1 MVRIMKRSLT
11 LKFFFQSYPNSIAA
25 NLVKQIS
32 TFTLTGTTSYLGVDI
47 HTVTLKTKT
56 FDARL
61 NLLYDL
67 GITETGT
74 LNLKN
79 LVGTSCVFFVFKKD
93 DRGSFNKITE
103 FFGNFKSYIEQHGI
117 PSVLLGIRSEVE
129 FITPNTA
136 KNLAMELNSDYYELE
151 GETPKEIERVL
162 TSIIKR
168 YYAKALV
175 ISVTSSPDW
184 IGSNLLEKYTNQ
196 KKSNE
201 LAFQGIT
208 SYLKDL
214 ESFNLH
220 LLHISSIIN
229 LDQDLNELYQDNHG
243 QILIYDRGDLHSFEQ
258 VIKIGDFLF
267 KNQKSPI
274 PLFIIG
280 MNAKQNIITTEE
292 GLNLETRWGLE
303 YYESEPE
310 DYQFF
315 IKILDN
321 LIHKI
326 KF

>member
-1 MVRIMKRSLT
+1 MKKDLT

-32 TFTLTGTTSYLGVDI
+32 TFTLTGTTSYIGVDI
-47 HTVTLKTKT
+47 HAMTLKTKT

-67 GITETGT
+67 GITETGA
-74 LNLKN
+74 LNFKN

-93 DRGSFNKITE
+93 DRGSFNKIKE
-103 FFGNFKSYIEQHGI
+103 FFGNFKPYIEQHGI
-117 PSVLLGIRSEVE
+117 PSILLGIKSEVE

-136 KNLAMELNSDYYELE
+136 KNLAYELNSDYYELE
-151 GETPKEIERVL
+151 GETPIEIERVL

-168 YYAKALV
+168 YYAKELIIGV
-175 ISVTSSPDW
+175 ISSPDW
-184 IGSNLLEKYTNQ
+184 IGSNLLENYTNQ

-201 LAFQGIT
+201 LALQGIT
-208 SYLKDL
+208 SYLKEL
-214 ESFNLH
+214 ETFNLH
-220 LLHISSIIN
+220 LLQISSSIN
-229 LDQDLNELYQDNHG
+229 IDQSLTELYQDNHG
-243 QILIYDRGDLHSFEQ
+243 QILIYDRGDLLSYEQ
-258 VIKIGDFLF
+258 VIKLIELLL
-267 KNQKSPI
+267 KNQKSPL
-274 PLFIIG
+274 PVFIIG
-280 MNAKQNIITTEE
+280 MNAEKNIITSEK
-292 GLNLETRWGLE
+292 GLDLETRWGLE

-315 IKILDN
+315 KKILTN